1 MNTTKKRLI
10 VSVGA
15 LAVLAV
21 IFVASCGLTG
31 CRSNGENRSNSS
43 APANT
48 GTTEIP
54 GLPPDPGEAGKA
66 TLAGIDSDNDG
77 VRDDIQRY
85 IALTYPNSTKNQAA
99 LTQMAKVMQNALLDA
114 NDKQKSVKHGEEVS
128 KASECHTY
136 LLGNDVAAVDASYK
150 MEKDMD
156 SIILNTD
163 ARNKAYFTYND
174 QLGGE
179 VFFGTPDSQIATA
192 CDFDVASLPN

>member
-48 GTTEIP
+48 GTTGIP
-54 GLPPDPGEAGKA
+54 GIPPDPGEAGKA

-85 IALTYPNSTKNQAA
+85 IAITYPDSEKTREA
-99 LTQMAKVMQNALLDA
+99 LSQYAKVIQNALLDA
-114 NDKQKSVKHGEEVS
+114 SDKENSIQHAEESDKSQSCLWYVFGS
-128 KASECHTY
+128 
-136 LLGNDVAAVDASYK
+136 VDAYGK
-150 MEKDMD
+150 VLDNLMP
-156 SIILNTD
+156 IVLNTD
-163 ARNKAYFTYND
+163 GRNYAYFTYND
-174 QLGGE
+174 QLGGQ
-179 VFFGTPDSQIATA
+179 VFIDVPYDQRAAA
-192 CDFDVASLPN
+192 CNFDVASLPN